1 MRRSTSSSHGSAAAR
16 TLRSGGSAGTGKQPD
31 PPVLWTAKN
40 QLRANQKTQGS
51 ARGRPVN
58 TTRSFC
64 PEVRS
69 AARLQ
74 HSELTQT
81 DAQGQINPHN
91 AQEQPETASALF
103 LTGGTLLRG
112 YQRWQVE
119 EPDRPKVESRGL
131 KKENK
136 HNQDL

>member
-1 MRRSTSSSHGSAAAR
+1 M
-16 TLRSGGSAGTGKQPD
+16 
-31 PPVLWTAKN
+31 
-40 QLRANQKTQGS
+40 
-51 ARGRPVN
+51 N
-58 TTRSFC
+58 TTQSFC
-64 PEVRS
+64 PEVCS

-81 DAQGQINPHN
+81 DAQGQINPQN

-131 KKENK
+131 KEENK
-136 HNQDL
+136 NKQDL